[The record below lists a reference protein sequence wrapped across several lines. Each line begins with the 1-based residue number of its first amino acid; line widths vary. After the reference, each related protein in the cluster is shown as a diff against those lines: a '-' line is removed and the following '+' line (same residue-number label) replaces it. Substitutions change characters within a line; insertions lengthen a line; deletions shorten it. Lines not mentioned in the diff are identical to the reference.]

1 MQLNA
6 EQKSSKPFS
15 AGAVVLL
22 LLLAL
27 ALLTPLTAR
36 YVIGDAAGDTARVA
50 KFDVTVRGGSSV
62 EKLVGDL
69 STFDDTFMVEELS
82 PQGSATQY
90 YLQVQNKGETTVKFT
105 ALLTTEGNLPL
116 DYKYAECVTGE
127 GAAGEETA
135 CDKTSDGT
143 QDYFTGT
150 VAPGST
156 STYRIS
162 AAWASGANG
171 YAYSNGV
178 AAVQLNVQVEQVD

>member
-69 STFDDTFMVEELS
+69 STFDDTFMVEALS
-82 PQGSATQY
+82 PQSSATQY
-90 YLQVQNKGETTVKFT
+90 YLQVQNNGETTVKFT

-127 GAAGEETA
+127 DAEQV

-162 AAWASGANG
+162 AAWAASANS